1 MPIRPCVCA
10 RAVVRRIV
18 APLGRIA
25 QGERFSR
32 IGTPI
37 VSDRFVNRGVV
48 VFADVGRGLLSG

>member
-1 MPIRPCVCA
+1 MCA